1 MALSSRQTSFLEQV
15 CMGEKLFMEDKS
27 QVHTTP
33 ETVLGAIQERF
44 NVRVNGESVLR
55 TVPIKNGVFSERFF
69 EHVHR
74 VDAKKYT
81 CRVFIDGFRQ
91 EVTWPQWGGHDG
103 RRAMSP
109 NMAALYKTLFEFCRI
124 LKFLNYSYF
133 VKIMTGKPKLGKL
146 TYMTKLTISG
156 FIKVV
161 SAI

>member
-15 CMGEKLFMEDKS
+15 CVGEKLFMEDKS

-81 CRVFIDGFRQ
+81 CRVFIDGFHQ

-103 RRAMSP
+103 WIQHGHPIQNSLWILP
-109 NMAALYKTLFEFCRI
+109 NTEIFELQLLRQNYDRKTKNWQVDLHDQA
-124 LKFLNYSYF
+124 
-133 VKIMTGKPKLGKL
+133 
-146 TYMTKLTISG
+146 LTISG